1 VPRKRLRSFLDEV
14 IGDADL
20 RASVERVADIPRS
33 TDSPPLT
40 LASATTDS
48 VEPAAA
54 DAPALPAET
63 TLTVELDSPIIELH
77 PAAFPPPPWE
87 APPELPSATNGHT
100 VAPPLDGADPAVA
113 LVDGA
118 PAVLDTPDADPD
130 ETGAIL
136 AAAPDAIDA
145 PPPLVLDVPSPPPF
159 VLDAAPPPAEAT
171 APSAFDAPTPFV
183 LDAVPAPADATAPS
197 ALDAAHTAAQHS
209 PAFTADD
216 LSTALV
222 EHPHAAPVA
231 PTAPA
236 AAVVVPAAT
245 IAPVAAPPAEPSARR
260 RRRSASLL
268 PPLPSPTDIP
278 EDAEG
283 RIAIISNA
291 APMDDPT
298 TAPAPT
304 PADTESAP
312 ITAVGGDVPLA
323 GWLPV
328 LTLGAALI
336 LIFIVGVLV
345 TR

>member
-20 RASVERVADIPRS
+20 RASVERVADIPRP

-40 LASATTDS
+40 LASATTDTA
-48 VEPAAA
+48 EPAAA
-54 DAPALPAET
+54 DAPALPAER

-100 VAPPLDGADPAVA
+100 IAPRLDGADPAA
-113 LVDGA
+113 ASVDVA
-118 PAVLDTPDADPD
+118 PAVLDTQPAGPD
-130 ETGAIL
+130 EADAIL
-136 AAAPDAIDA
+136 AAAPGAIHA
-145 PPPLVLDVPSPPPF
+145 PSPFVLDVPPP
-159 VLDAAPPPAEAT
+159 LSEDE

-183 LDAVPAPADATAPS
+183 LDAAPPPAEAPAAS
-197 ALDAAHTAAQHS
+197 ALDEGPTAAHHS
-209 PAFTADD
+209 RAFTDDD

-231 PTAPA
+231 PAPPA
-236 AAVVVPAAT
+236 APILVAAAT
-245 IAPVAAPPAEPSARR
+245 IAPAAAPSSAEPSARR

-283 RIAIISNA
+283 RIVIISNA

-298 TAPAPT
+298 TTPAPI
-304 PADTESAP
+304 PADTEPAP

-328 LTLGAALI
+328 LALGAALV